1 VFGMRVRT
9 AVGLRWRVAA
19 VVSAVAV
26 VAAGCGSSKKSTSTS
41 ATTAAGGATSATTVK
56 VAAATLNG
64 SGSTFQQAY
73 DQEAIKAFMAKN
85 PQVTINYG
93 GGGSGKGLTDLQ
105 GKLVDLAGT
114 DTPIAASDLAKYSGG
129 VLYFPTVAAPI
140 TVSYHLSGVS
150 KLTLSPATIAG
161 IFADKIT
168 TWSDPAI
175 AADNPGAKLPSSAI
189 TSVHRSDGSGTTA
202 NFSLYLTKAAASD
215 WTLGTGKT
223 INWPGGQAASGNPG
237 VAQII
242 KSTEGAVGYVD
253 YSTAVA
259 VGLALASIK
268 NRAGTPVAPTLA
280 ATSAALAGATINADL
295 TYDPTD
301 APGPSAYP
309 IASPTWIVIYKTQT
323 DKAKGTALAAF
334 LRSILTDGQGSI
346 AKDNDYAPLSPALDQ
361 KAIAQLDQIVIP
373 AQ

>member
-1 VFGMRVRT
+1 MRLKGAPGSGWRLV
-9 AVGLRWRVAA
+9 AVAAA
-19 VVSAVAV
+19 VVV
-26 VAAGCGSSKKSTSTS
+26 VAGACGSSKKSTSSSATS
-41 ATTAAGGATSATTVK
+41 APGGSSATTVK
-56 VAAATLNG
+56 LASATLNG

-73 DQEAIKAFMAKN
+73 DQEAIKAFMAKI
-85 PQVTINYG
+85 PGVTINYG
-93 GGGSGKGLTDLQ
+93 GGGSGKGLTDLE

-150 KLTLSPATIAG
+150 KLTLGPATVAG
-161 IFADKIT
+161 IFANKIT
-168 TWSDPAI
+168 TWNDPAI
-175 AADNPGAKLPSSAI
+175 AGDNPGVKLPSTAI
-189 TSVHRSDGSGTTA
+189 TTVHRSDGSGTTA
-202 NFSLYLTKAAASD
+202 NFTLYLTKAAASS

-237 VAQII
+237 VAQIV
-242 KSTEGAVGYVD
+242 KSTEGAIGYVD

-259 VGLALASIK
+259 VGLSFASIK
-268 NRAGTPVAPTLA
+268 NTAGKPVAPTLD
-280 ATSAALAGATINADL
+280 ATSAAIAAASVNADL

-301 APGPSAYP
+301 AAGADAYP
-309 IASPTWIVIYKTQT
+309 ITSPTWIVIYKTQT
-323 DKAKGTALAAF
+323 DNAKGEALKAF
-334 LRSILTDGQGSI
+334 LDFVLTTGQGSL
-346 AKDNDYAPLSPALDQ
+346 ATDNDYAPLAPALAQ